1 MRNYRGEEN
10 CENVDWRNELR
21 WRSSS
26 TRSRICL
33 YFTLN
38 FLKLWRSFYRLLDRS
53 VNPLETYELIAYRRP
68 ANLPDNGRNFCDK
81 MDHKPIHMSFVRER
95 IHKQLTWKR
104 PCDPWPQ
111 SSQMLLLW
119 HQSSTRRKTKNMF
132 LKISFLAF
140 GWDVWISN
148 TSSCNLSSTHKP
160 TFFILFSPFQPN
172 PLVTLNNMAT
182 HELMATHIPYRCDKI
197 SFVDRM
203 KSAQTYLLLA
213 WCYFFFTKIL
223 LLQT

>member
-1 MRNYRGEEN
+1 MTWFKRWRADGNRIENSSGQILFFYIENFRFCTRNYSQREILMRNYRGEEN

-68 ANLPDNGRNFCDK
+68 AILPDNGCNFCDK

-119 HQSSTRRKTKNMF
+119 HQSSIKE
-132 LKISFLAF
+132 I
-140 GWDVWISN
+140 I
-148 TSSCNLSSTHKP
+148 
-160 TFFILFSPFQPN
+160 
-172 PLVTLNNMAT
+172 
-182 HELMATHIPYRCDKI
+182 
-197 SFVDRM
+197 
-203 KSAQTYLLLA
+203 
-213 WCYFFFTKIL
+213 
-223 LLQT
+223 